1 MAIRVKTKESII
13 ADKVVAFS
21 STLERG
27 YPRWRDLWDLWWL
40 TENGGNLDIELIKKR
55 SQDCNQKNFYE
66 RVNQALEKIPD
77 LLLQNTFVTQMS
89 RFMATEIVLTTI
101 QEENRRNNFSEY
113 LCRLFSDIQCQLT
126 SDLV

>member
-1 MAIRVKTKESII
+1 MAIRIKTKESII

-27 YPRWRDLWDLWWL
+27 YQRWRDLWDLWWL

-89 RFMATEIVLTTI
+89 RFLTTI
-101 QEENRRNNFSEY
+101 KEENWRNNFSEH

-126 SDLV
+126 SDLD